1 MKTTVK
7 LFAIAKQL
15 ADCDEITLELE
26 PGETVAH
33 LRRALASKIPALA
46 DVAPNLLFAIDNEY
60 AGDGT
65 VITEGA
71 EIGCIPP
78 VSGG

>member
-1 MKTTVK
+1 MKATVK

-15 ADCDEITLELE
+15 ADCDAITLELA

-33 LRRALASKIPALA
+33 LRRALAHQVPALA
-46 DVAPNLLFAIDNEY
+46 EVAPNLLFAIDNEY
-60 AGDGT
+60 ASDGT